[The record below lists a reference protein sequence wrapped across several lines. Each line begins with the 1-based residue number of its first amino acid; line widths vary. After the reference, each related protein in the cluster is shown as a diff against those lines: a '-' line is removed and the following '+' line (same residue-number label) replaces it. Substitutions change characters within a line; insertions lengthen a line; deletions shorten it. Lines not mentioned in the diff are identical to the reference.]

1 MAEETGLKVSYYQK
15 NPTVCPVC
23 GESFYKEE
31 MLSGG
36 GRLIAKNITDELRRV
51 YEPGRKGVDV
61 NPLLYPVTVCPA
73 CLYAAYQED
82 FPHVKNELIPA
93 AYSQRNKRKEDI
105 AAIFP
110 DTDFKKPRNLMS
122 GAGSYILSI
131 GSYSFHAKEKAPS
144 FKKALSS
151 LRGAWTFDDLHKK
164 YPSRNYDRIRMLLYR
179 KAMVYYE
186 RTIDFAQNGRERID
200 AVKHFGPDLDKN
212 YGFQG
217 VLFMFTLLLFK
228 YGDQGDEN
236 LRLAQLQ
243 SAKRIISRVFGTG
256 KSSKSKPSLVLD
268 LAKDL
273 YDKIGAK
280 VEELL
285 AS

>member
-1 MAEETGLKVSYYQK
+1 VAEESALKVSYYLK

-36 GRLIAKNITDELRRV
+36 GRLIVKNITDELRRV
-51 YEPGRKGVDV
+51 YEPGRKGIDV
-61 NPLLYPVTVCPA
+61 NPLLYPVTVCPT

-82 FPHVKNELIPA
+82 FPHVKNELIPV
-93 AYSQRNKRKEDI
+93 AYSQRDKRKGDI
-105 AAIFP
+105 ASIFP
-110 DTDFKKPRNLMS
+110 NADFRKPRNLLS

-131 GSYSFHAKEKAPS
+131 GCYSFHAKERAPS

-151 LRGAWTFDDLHKK
+151 LRAAWTFDDLHKK
-164 YPSRNYDRIRMLLYR
+164 YPSMNYDRIKILLYR
-179 KAMVYYE
+179 KAIGYYE

-217 VLFMFTLLLFK
+217 VLFMFTLLLYK
-228 YGDQGDEN
+228 YGEQRDRKQ
-236 LRLAQLQ
+236 RLLQLQ

-268 LAKDL
+268 LAKEL
-273 YDKIGAK
+273 YEKIGAK
-280 VEELL
+280 MEELL